1 MAEEEKQNNA
11 AIAIADTMAQFMR
24 PAGNAETEM
33 LDVVAKYSLQIRPD
47 QHYVLNRLQM
57 LIHDIRLPEHA
68 KQAIEAFVPIYA
80 EMKRYHDT
88 LPFIGRAIEAM
99 SLKKFIE
106 AKSIQGQIMNVK

>member
-1 MAEEEKQNNA
+1 MEEEKMNNSA
-11 AIAIADTMAQFMR
+11 LGIAGLMAEHMR
-24 PAGNAETEM
+24 PAGSPETEM

-57 LIHDIRLPEHA
+57 LVHDKRVPENT
-68 KQAIEAFVPIYA
+68 KQAIEAFIPIYTN
-80 EMKRYHDT
+80 MKRYHDT

-106 AKSIQGQIMNVK
+106 AKSIQGQVMNVK

>member
-1 MAEEEKQNNA
+1 MTEEQTTNSA
-11 AIAIADTMAQFMR
+11 LSIADTMAQFMR
-24 PAGNAETEM
+24 PASSPETEM

-57 LIHDIRLPEHA
+57 LVHDTRVPDTA